1 MCPESTVNYVAH
13 VRQELT
19 GMIWMVHS
27 FKWNY
32 AGCILD
38 PLENNYIYLQSS
50 VSVLQMYN
58 NVLDHQIKFLL
69 HPTVWREKAHSTV
82 QCMSKLSMFRLLFKI
97 WRFRIV
103 VGIHWTILIYLYSVL
118 LLAHYFSAVSLILLY
133 IRYLKTDQNFPPCFI
148 TPDLYCVQSDDM

>member
-1 MCPESTVNYVAH
+1 
-13 VRQELT
+13 
-19 GMIWMVHS
+19 MVHS

-69 HPTVWREKAHSTV
+69 HPTV
-82 QCMSKLSMFRLLFKI
+82 
-97 WRFRIV
+97 
-103 VGIHWTILIYLYSVL
+103 
-118 LLAHYFSAVSLILLY
+118 
-133 IRYLKTDQNFPPCFI
+133 
-148 TPDLYCVQSDDM
+148 